1 MVELGKG
8 LVALQSGLVRTAT
21 KPLLPLNQA
30 LLAMLISVCP
40 DSFVKYSDRTK
51 KYGGVQPVCS
61 SPFLI
66 LQARETAVRH
76 GFFFAVQLFCRLLM
90 FLSIA
95 RCRKTDSPAAYRHRS
110 ICSFRMHF
118 VPSGKGED
126 VHGRMPAVPFRDEY
140 SSLSKYIRH

>member
-21 KPLLPLNQA
+21 KPLLLLNQA

-40 DSFVKYSDRTK
+40 DSFVKYPDRTK
-51 KYGGVQPVCS
+51 KYRGVQPVCS
-61 SPFLI
+61 NPFLNI
-66 LQARETAVRH
+66 AVRH

-90 FLSIA
+90 FLRIA

-126 VHGRMPAVPFRDEY
+126 VHGRMPAVPFWDEY
-140 SSLSKYIRH
+140 SSLSKYTRH